1 MCPTLCNPMACSLP
15 GSACSLPG
23 KNIRMGCHFLLQGIV
38 LTQGLKPGLLHCRQI
53 LHHLSHQGTW
63 YLYPFTSYILISL
76 KHKSDA
82 MTLLPK
88 IFSDFS
94 LHSGWNPNSSA
105 RLTRLQPDSATLPS
119 SLALQFCEGEP
130 ATLSS
135 SGFEA
140 TVPPDGRHFLLPCT
154 MMDPLTFWF

>member
-1 MCPTLCNPMACSLP
+1 MACSLP

-63 YLYPFTSYILISL
+63 YLYTFTSYILISL